1 MHKTFEEWWEENH
14 NKYDNKLTKEICERA
29 WRDGYDA
36 GIIKAL
42 ELSKINTKKL
52 VEAYGGL

>member
-1 MHKTFEEWWEENH
+1 MKTFEEWWEENH
-14 NKYDNKLTKEICERA
+14 NKYDNQRTKDICEKA

-36 GIIKAL
+36 GIMKAL